1 MKLYFPRYFA
11 PIAGMLLTSSAVSL
25 EAPARAFVL
34 QSATLS
40 APTINPVNNAVFILP
55 IGQSTTSVGGSM
67 NGFWGIQ
74 FTGNSQPITFSVNE
88 IASLNHGGYRI
99 FNHHNR
105 IQND

>member
-1 MKLYFPRYFA
+1 
-11 PIAGMLLTSSAVSL
+11 
-25 EAPARAFVL
+25 
-34 QSATLS
+34 
-40 APTINPVNNAVFILP
+40 
-55 IGQSTTSVGGSM
+55 M